1 MLMSAAAQ
9 KTVHA
14 QGGELALRE
23 AREATVCVR
32 LKAAAPR
39 LGLGLGLGLGHMLAP
54 NASSRSK
61 FLPPSSFLPISLQ
74 YIDVIQT

>member
-1 MLMSAAAQ
+1 MSAAAQ

-14 QGGELALRE
+14 QSGDLALRE

-39 LGLGLGLGLGHMLAP
+39 LGLGLGHMLAS

-61 FLPPSSFLPISLQ
+61 FLPPSSFLPVNLQ
-74 YIDVIQT
+74 YINVIQT